1 MSFFPSWRIPSIR
14 NNRIYISLLLG
25 IAFGIV
31 FGLSVYS
38 YWLIDIISSTS
49 KRTILYTILIALGG
63 AAGYF
68 FILDLWVI
76 PRLLEMQR
84 SPRWKLIGCSILTAV
99 LLMFAG
105 TSAWRS
111 SSRYITFFLPTQ
123 SLKITVS
130 SPKDISNSGVNIWGV
145 ETSIGNVPYN
155 AMNYQGWKRNEYQLD
170 LIDSSKNSLEWTGVT
185 GGQAQIF
192 LNVPSQ
198 TGWVIFSWNG
208 NSQTINFSSAING
221 KLSYTEHFIV
231 PFYASRAMVLLLVFL
246 NFIVVCCAINL
257 LIWEKRIAIQNYL
270 HRSTLTLSYRT
281 SYESAE
287 TNHAKEGKPIAFL
300 GWIAAMG
307 IVVIAFLLRAF
318 NLESLPPYTDEYA
331 HLIAAKAIVLGAP
344 LNAVYQR
351 SLYMVTLPVAFFF
364 RVFGVELWTA
374 RLTGVLF
381 NVLAIIPLYLIT
393 KKINRQ
399 VAILSC
405 ILYATSPWIIAV
417 SRNVREY
424 AYYPFYFYW
433 IIYGMVLF
441 IERFPDHFVL
451 GNFKKTFDPKTA
463 FLGIALALPPIYS
476 IIVDP
481 DSTFKVILIA
491 YIVGGLFLLAKFD
504 LKSKINLWFL
514 AVLGIGLIVGG
525 EVYLTSQQGSVA
537 LYPVF
542 NSDPLRFFFF
552 NPEQQW
558 YFNRLTIIPAL
569 LSIGAIVISLLSYQS
584 NFIPSFLISLYFA
597 GLSFFVF
604 FFRRTIH
611 PRYIFNLQFWYILPI
626 AIGLYSIWALLQAVL
641 PRIGVIKLLVTFIA
655 AVLFFNAVQV
665 LLPTFY
671 NRYGYMPITGEYHDE
686 VRPVY
691 SFMLDKVEKSD
702 VLISTIYGS
711 YVRWIGMPKFETLY
725 SYEPEK
731 SQKYVYSIIKQNK
744 TGWIVLDTRRSSPGR
759 PLPRETISIEGKE
772 VEYIGEFADQYL
784 WMWKTENTSP

>member
-170 LIDSSKNSLEWTGVT
+170 LTNSSKNSLEWTGVT

-287 TNHAKEGKPIAFL
+287 TNYAKRGQA
-300 GWIAAMG
+300 
-307 IVVIAFLLRAF
+307 
-318 NLESLPPYTDEYA
+318 D
-331 HLIAAKAIVLGAP
+331 
-344 LNAVYQR
+344 
-351 SLYMVTLPVAFFF
+351 
-364 RVFGVELWTA
+364 
-374 RLTGVLF
+374 
-381 NVLAIIPLYLIT
+381 
-393 KKINRQ
+393 
-399 VAILSC
+399 C
-405 ILYATSPWIIAV
+405 IS
-417 SRNVREY
+417 
-424 AYYPFYFYW
+424 
-433 IIYGMVLF
+433 
-441 IERFPDHFVL
+441 
-451 GNFKKTFDPKTA
+451 
-463 FLGIALALPPIYS
+463 
-476 IIVDP
+476 
-481 DSTFKVILIA
+481 
-491 YIVGGLFLLAKFD
+491 GLD
-504 LKSKINLWFL
+504 
-514 AVLGIGLIVGG
+514 
-525 EVYLTSQQGSVA
+525 
-537 LYPVF
+537 
-542 NSDPLRFFFF
+542 R
-552 NPEQQW
+552 
-558 YFNRLTIIPAL
+558 
-569 LSIGAIVISLLSYQS
+569 
-584 NFIPSFLISLYFA
+584 
-597 GLSFFVF
+597 
-604 FFRRTIH
+604 
-611 PRYIFNLQFWYILPI
+611 
-626 AIGLYSIWALLQAVL
+626 
-641 PRIGVIKLLVTFIA
+641 
-655 AVLFFNAVQV
+655 
-665 LLPTFY
+665 
-671 NRYGYMPITGEYHDE
+671 RYGHS
-686 VRPVY
+686 RY
-691 SFMLDKVEKSD
+691 SLSA
-702 VLISTIYGS
+702 
-711 YVRWIGMPKFETLY
+711 
-725 SYEPEK
+725 
-731 SQKYVYSIIKQNK
+731 
-744 TGWIVLDTRRSSPGR
+744 
-759 PLPRETISIEGKE
+759 PR
-772 VEYIGEFADQYL
+772 F
-784 WMWKTENTSP
+784 